1 MFLSHS
7 LVSTYAT
14 EKCAAPTRFHTL
26 EDPNDCPEPSR
37 MTDASSPLFDP
48 PTENP
53 GFEPVASVSELVEGK
68 VLQRVRPSGD
78 AVCLVR
84 YKGEISALSDI
95 CTHQHFSMS
104 LGDLLEDGTLQCAW
118 HGARYDCK
126 SGEVKQIPATAPLPV
141 FHVRL
146 DGDTIL
152 VGPRCERIDE
162 KSKVSTVRV
171 P

>member
-1 MFLSHS
+1 VTGASRPIFDS
-7 LVSTYAT
+7 
-14 EKCAAPTRFHTL
+14 APG
-26 EDPNDCPEPSR
+26 DS
-37 MTDASSPLFDP
+37 
-48 PTENP
+48 
-53 GFEPVASVSELVEGK
+53 GFEPVASVGELADGT

-118 HGARYDCK
+118 HGARYDCR
-126 SGEVKQIPATAPLPV
+126 SGEVRQVPATAPLPV
-141 FHVRL
+141 FQVRVE
-146 DGDTIL
+146 GDTIL
-152 VGPRCERIDE
+152 VGPRCQRIGGKYE
-162 KSKVSTVRV
+162 QSTVRV